1 MNTIT
6 LRSAAALSVVIAG
19 ATLAGCA
26 QNTTPDESAERAA
39 RESLVAYQDVAERR
53 AWMRESRTAT
63 DPVADPYQDQ
73 AERRQ
78 PEASPDPSEPP
89 GTGYLDQAERRLRQ
103 LQAVE
108 GTGH

>member
-19 ATLAGCA
+19 ATLAACA

-39 RESLVAYQDVAERR
+39 REALVSYQDVAERR
-53 AWMRESRTAT
+53 AWMRDSRTASDAT
-63 DPVADPYQDQ
+63 ADPYQDQ

-78 PEASPDPSEPP
+78 PEATPDPSEPP
-89 GTGYLDQAERRLRQ
+89 DSEYLDQAERRLRHS
-103 LQAVE
+103 QAVE